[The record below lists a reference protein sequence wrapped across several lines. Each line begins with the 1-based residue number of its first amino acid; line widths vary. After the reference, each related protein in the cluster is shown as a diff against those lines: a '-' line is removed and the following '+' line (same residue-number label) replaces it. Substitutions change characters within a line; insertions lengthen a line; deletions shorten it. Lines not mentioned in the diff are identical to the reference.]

1 MVIIDLFSK
10 RQKVLRNE
18 VPDVYQ
24 YDPHTHSTEGSDY
37 PTRAAVGNLG
47 SLIGSH
53 PLSSQARQIFG
64 SVRPRTGGSRRWDYL
79 LTLSHN
85 KHFLGFRFRRPRV
98 LDSRVG
104 AEKDS
109 DEQENQ
115 KSSERGRDPK
125 RLPVSGYHA
134 SAGVSEIVNRS
145 SGNQ

>member
-1 MVIIDLFSK
+1 MAIIDLFSK

-64 SVRPRTGGSRRWDYL
+64 WVRPRTGGSSRWDYL

-85 KHFLGFRFRRPRV
+85 KHFLV
-98 LDSRVG
+98 S
-104 AEKDS
+104 DS
-109 DEQENQ
+109 DGLVFSIRELVRKKTATSRRIRKAVNAEEIQ
-115 KSSERGRDPK
+115 KDCQFLVTMP
-125 RLPVSGYHA
+125 LPA
-134 SAGVSEIVNRS
+134 
-145 SGNQ
+145 